1 LIAPAAYH
9 RVLFRHKEKHHM
21 VFLAN
26 RMALAGLGFLA
37 LSIIGVLFVITDVLF
52 GHPAALIVAILAA
65 IAVVGLWFG
74 LPLKRRGVR
83 HNLEED

>member
-1 LIAPAAYH
+1 
-9 RVLFRHKEKHHM
+9 M

-52 GHPAALIVAILAA
+52 GQPAALIVAILAA